1 MINLRAKGMTMFVVV
16 LISHSAP
23 VHITECMT
31 TYINMLAQSNVTV
44 ALREYIINL
53 HCCDDNAGGE
63 GLSLMKMN
71 HQSSWTVQYLTT
83 DGALLL

>member
-23 VHITECMT
+23 VHITECMA

-44 ALREYIINL
+44 ALRECVINL
-53 HCCDDNAGGE
+53 HIVVMTLQEEKDR
-63 GLSLMKMN
+63 
-71 HQSSWTVQYLTT
+71 H
-83 DGALLL
+83 